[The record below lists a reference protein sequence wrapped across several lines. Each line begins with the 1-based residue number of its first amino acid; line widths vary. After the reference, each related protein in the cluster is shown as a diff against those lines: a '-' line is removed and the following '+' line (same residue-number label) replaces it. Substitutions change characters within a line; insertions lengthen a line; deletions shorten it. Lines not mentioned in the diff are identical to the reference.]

1 MKLRI
6 KRGFTLIE
14 LIITLALLTMVITA
28 TTNAILLLYRSH
40 AMTVDEY
47 TLQSSIRNT
56 SSRITDIIRYSQAVF
71 AVPIE
76 YVQTPSKMDPEWEYI
91 ALSPDKRSVLKYKY
105 NTTTLSHDQEV
116 LVAAQPNIEYEI
128 VFKKQSAQTQVVNG
142 NTTIL
147 NDNMLYFTIEAYIVQ
162 PNEDGNLVRTSQ
174 KVVYETEVTAT
185 NALQVIDKG
194 TELSPAVALAFRK
207 DDNTY
212 GEGRSHV
219 VKIGLVLDKSGSMAW
234 VPGKDNVYPGSSDA
248 HGLDSRLNYLKKAL
262 IGSGLD
268 GESGMVAQFAVY
280 PNFEISIVPF
290 SEREY
295 SIENSDR
302 SIPFFNAQAE
312 KPLIVSS
319 VNDISAA
326 GNTNTGDGI
335 RRAYY
340 NLTER
345 FAITGYN
352 PNVEQHDFTIILVDG
367 DSNMVS
373 ATGGNY
379 QWVFRFN
386 PFAIGNYWVGVNSH
400 ITSGTVYNVIH
411 EGSILDSP
419 KAFDFVSNVGNKI
432 RTTDGYTGEY
442 YLIGYVKVP
451 QGDADGYTDG
461 IKNIKDALNIPA
473 EQVFMYSDT
482 NFDLS
487 EIFANIATDIMA
499 KTWLV
504 TGPQIQN

>member
-1 MKLRI
+1 MKLR
-6 KRGFTLIE
+6 KHKGFTLVE
-14 LIITLALLTMVITA
+14 LIITLALLTMVITIS
-28 TTNAILLLYRSH
+28 TNAILLLYRSH
-40 AMTVDEY
+40 AVTVDDY

-56 SSRITDIIRYSQAVF
+56 SARVTDIIRYSQAVF
-71 AVPIE
+71 AVPE
-76 YVQTPSKMDPEWEYI
+76 DFVSDPSKMDPEWEYI
-91 ALSPDKRSVLKYKY
+91 ALSPDSRSVVRYKY
-105 NTTTLSHDQEV
+105 NTATLSHDMEV
-116 LVAAQPNIEYEI
+116 LVEPQSNVEYEI
-128 VFKKQSAQTQVVNG
+128 VFEKRSAQTQVVDG

-147 NDNMLYFTIEAYIVQ
+147 NDNVLYFTIEAHIVQ
-162 PNEDGNLVRTSQ
+162 PDEDGNLVRTSR

-185 NALQVIDKG
+185 NALQVVDKG

-248 HGLDSRLNYLKKAL
+248 DGLDSRLNYLKKAL

-319 VNDISAA
+319 VNGITAA

-340 NLTER
+340 NLKER

-367 DSNMVS
+367 DSNVVS

-379 QWVFRFN
+379 EFVFKLN
-386 PFAIGNYWVGVNSH
+386 PFTFGNYWVEVNSH
-400 ITSGTVYNVIH
+400 ITSGTEYNVIN

-419 KAFDFVSNVGNKI
+419 KAFDYVSDVGNKI

-451 QGDADGYTDG
+451 PSDADGYTDG

-504 TGPQIQN
+504 TGPKIQN